1 LSHYRLMNK
10 IVESYKRKLA
20 SEDGWVLKRGA
31 QLRIALCYPN
41 VYSIGM
47 ANLGFQAMY
56 ELLNNIPEVSCER
69 VFLPDSVR
77 SPSVSEGSSASE
89 RVRSPRVKAGSPREQ
104 LARGASKGN
113 LRNRALPHGRASDTE
128 YSPNSSGYGVRQNI
142 AVRAINE
149 LAEYQRTRTPLLS
162 LESQTPVRDFDV
174 VAFSIS
180 FETDYVNM
188 ARMLQMSGVPLWSKD
203 RTERDPLIVMGGAA
217 SFLNP
222 EPIAE
227 FTDVIGVGEG
237 EVLGPKLVDAIFE
250 NDSKGELLL
259 ALARQGRGFYVPA
272 LYFVGYNDDG
282 TVNTYT
288 PTEEGVP
295 ARVGRAISAENP
307 KEGSLRRAIK
317 KQQFD
322 LVEQLRRDEVFAP
335 STTIFAPQAEM
346 GDRFLVEISRGCSQG
361 CRFCWAGYNYWPPRV
376 VPARDILAK
385 AAAWRGKTDKIG
397 LVSTA
402 VCDHPEISEILQGLR
417 AMDYR
422 ISVSSLRLDQISDEL
437 LDALV
442 ESRDQQ
448 IAVAPETG
456 SDRLRRVIN
465 KNLTNDEIVDICGAV
480 FDRGM
485 LTIKLYMM
493 VGLPTETDEDLDE
506 MIVLVER
513 IKDRMLE
520 AGKRFG
526 YAGKIIPSLNGFVPK
541 PNTPFQWEP
550 ICEEKELKRRLK
562 YVSKKLSRIPNVEVR
577 AMSSRIAHEQA
588 LLSSGDRRIAKVIE
602 ATARLHG
609 DLNGA
614 IRETGIDP
622 AFHTSRTRSHDEIL
636 PWEIV
641 DAGLGRPFMEREH
654 ERAHEARST
663 APCPSVNQ
671 CTRCGV
677 CPTTWLAEAPP
688 ALVQLK
694 AFATSATSTANV

>member
-1 LSHYRLMNK
+1 MRN

-20 SEDGWVLKRGA
+20 SEDGWILKRAA

-56 ELLNNIPEVSCER
+56 EIFNNIPEVSCER
-69 VFLPDSVR
+69 VFLPDSIR
-77 SPSVSEGSSASE
+77 SPSVGEGSSAS
-89 RVRSPRVKAGSPREQ
+89 RTLPRG
-104 LARGASKGN
+104 RGADTKHP
-113 LRNRALPHGRASDTE
+113 RNG
-128 YSPNSSGYGVRQNI
+128 SGYDQ
-142 AVRAINE
+142 ARAKPVVIDE
-149 LAEYQRTRTPLLS
+149 MREYVRTRTPLLS

-188 ARMLQMSGVPLWSKD
+188 ARMLQLSGVPVWSKD
-203 RTERDPLIVMGGAA
+203 RTNRDPLVVMGGAS

-222 EPIAE
+222 EPIAD

-237 EVLGPKLVDAIFE
+237 EILGPKLIDMILE
-250 NDSKGELLL
+250 HESKEEILL
-259 ALARQGRGFYVPA
+259 ALARQGRGFYVPS

-282 TVNTYT
+282 TVAAYT

-307 KEGSLRRAIK
+307 KEGSLRRAIRRG
-317 KQQFD
+317 QSD

-385 AAAWRGKTDKIG
+385 AKEWRAKTDKIG

-493 VGLPTETDEDLDE
+493 VGLPTETDEDLEE
-506 MIVLVER
+506 MVELVER
-513 IKDRMLE
+513 IKDRMLA

-526 YAGKIIPSLNGFVPK
+526 RAGKIIPSLNGFVPK

-562 YVSKKLSRIPNVEVR
+562 LVSKKLARIPNVEVR
-577 AMSSRIAHEQA
+577 AMSARIAHEQA
-588 LLSSGDRRIAKVIE
+588 LFSSGDRRVARVIE
-602 ATARLHG
+602 ATARLDG
-609 DLNGA
+609 DLNA
-614 IRETGIDP
+614 AMRETGVDP
-622 AFHTSRTRSHDEIL
+622 HLQTSRRRNFDEML

-641 DAGLGRPFMEREH
+641 DSGISREFMQRED

-694 AFATSATSTANV
+694 AFASASETPAHSASQ

>member
-1 LSHYRLMNK
+1 MKK
-10 IVESYKRKLA
+10 IVESYKSRLA
-20 SEDGWVLKRGA
+20 AEDGWVLKRGA

-41 VYSIGM
+41 TYAIGM

-56 ELLNNIPEVSCER
+56 EIFNNIPEVSCER
-69 VFLPDSVR
+69 VFLPDQSSSR
-77 SPSVSEGSSASE
+77 TMREGSGYDQARN
-89 RVRSPRVKAGSPREQ
+89 RVRSPTVREGSGYDQ
-104 LARGASKGN
+104 
-113 LRNRALPHGRASDTE
+113 ALPHGRASAPLPDEMSE
-128 YSPNSSGYGVRQNI
+128 Y
-142 AVRAINE
+142 A
-149 LAEYQRTRTPLLS
+149 RTRTPLLS

-174 VAFSIS
+174 IAFSIS

-188 ARMLQMSGVPLWSKD
+188 ARMLQMSGVRVWAKD
-203 RTERDPLIVMGGAA
+203 RTAHDPLIVMGGAS

-222 EPIAE
+222 EPIAD

-237 EVLGPKLVDAIFE
+237 EILGPKIVDAILE
-250 NDSKGELLL
+250 NQTKEEILL
-259 ALARQGRGFYVPA
+259 ALARQGRGFYVPS
-272 LYFVGYNDDG
+272 LYEVSYHDDE
-282 TVNTYT
+282 TVAAYA
-288 PTEEGVP
+288 PIVEGVP

-307 KEGSLRRAIK
+307 KEGSLRRAIR

-322 LVEQLRRDEVFAP
+322 IAAQLRRDEVFAP

-346 GDRFLVEISRGCSQG
+346 GDRFLIEISRGCSQG

-385 AAAWRGKTDKIG
+385 AKEWRAKTDKIG

-417 AMDYR
+417 AMEYR
-422 ISVSSLRLDQISDEL
+422 ISVSSLRLDQISEEL

-520 AGKRFG
+520 AGRRFG
-526 YAGKIIPSLNGFVPK
+526 RAGKIIPSLNGFVPK

-562 YVSKKLSRIPNVEVR
+562 LVSRKLSRIPNVEVR
-577 AMSSRIAHEQA
+577 AMSARIAHEQA
-588 LLSSGDRRIAKVIE
+588 LFSSGDRRVAAVIE
-602 ATARLHG
+602 STARLDG
-609 DLNGA
+609 DLGAA
-614 IRETGIDP
+614 IREIGIDP
-622 AFHTSRTRSHDEIL
+622 HFHTSRRRAHDETL

-641 DAGLGRPFMEREH
+641 DSGISREFMQRED

-677 CPTTWLAEAPP
+677 CPTTWLGEAPA

-694 AFATSATSTANV
+694 AFASSTRVAVG

>member
-1 LSHYRLMNK
+1 MKK
-10 IVESYKRKLA
+10 IVESYRRKLA
-20 SEDGWVLKRGA
+20 GEEGWMLKRGA
-31 QLRIALCYPN
+31 ELRIALCYPN

-56 ELLNNIPEVSCER
+56 ELFNRIPGVSCER
-69 VFLPDSVR
+69 AFLPDSVR
-77 SPSVSEGSSASE
+77 SPTVREG
-89 RVRSPRVKAGSPREQ
+89 P
-104 LARGASKGN
+104 ARK
-113 LRNRALPHGRASDTE
+113 RALANARASYTLDEMQE
-128 YSPNSSGYGVRQNI
+128 Y
-142 AVRAINE
+142 E
-149 LAEYQRTRTPLLS
+149 RTRTPLLS
-162 LESQTPVRDFDV
+162 LESQTPIRDFDV

-180 FETDYVNM
+180 FETDYLNM
-188 ARMLQMSGVPLWSKD
+188 ARMMQLSGVPVWAKD
-203 RTERDPLIVMGGAA
+203 RTLHDPLIVMGGAA

-237 EVLGPKLVDAIFE
+237 EILGPKLVDTIFE
-250 NDSKGELLL
+250 NESKEEILL
-259 ALARQGRGFYVPA
+259 ALAREGRGFYVPS
-272 LYFVGYNDDG
+272 LYDVSYHDDG
-282 TVNTYT
+282 AAAAYT
-288 PTEEGVP
+288 PLAEGVP
-295 ARVGRAISAENP
+295 ARVGRAVAAENP
-307 KEGSLRRAIK
+307 KEGSLRRAIRRG
-317 KQQFD
+317 QTEIAD
-322 LVEQLRRDEVFAP
+322 QLRRDEVFAP
-335 STTIFAPQAEM
+335 STSIWAPQAEM
-346 GDRFLVEISRGCSQG
+346 GDRFLIEISRGCSQG

-385 AAAWRGKTDKIG
+385 AQAWRAKTNKIG

-493 VGLPTETDEDLDE
+493 VGLPTETDEDLEE

-520 AGKRFG
+520 AGRRFG
-526 YAGKIIPSLNGFVPK
+526 RAGKIIPSLNGFVPK

-562 YVSKKLSRIPNVEVR
+562 WVCKSLARIPNVEVR
-577 AMSSRIAHEQA
+577 TMSARIAHEQA
-588 LLSSGDRRIAKVIE
+588 LFSSGDRRIARVIE
-602 ATARLHG
+602 AAARLKG
-609 DLNGA
+609 DLSA
-614 IRETGIDP
+614 ALRETRVDP
-622 AFHTSRTRSHDEIL
+622 AFHTSRRRSYDEIL

-641 DAGLGRPFMEREH
+641 NSGLSREFMQRED
-654 ERAHEARST
+654 
-663 APCPSVNQ
+663 
-671 CTRCGV
+671 
-677 CPTTWLAEAPP
+677 
-688 ALVQLK
+688 
-694 AFATSATSTANV
+694 

>member
-1 LSHYRLMNK
+1 MQN
-10 IVESYKRKLA
+10 IIESYKSKLA
-20 SEDGWVLKRGA
+20 TEAGWVLKRGA

-41 VYSIGM
+41 TYAIGM

-56 ELLNNIPEVSCER
+56 EIFNNIPEVSCER
-69 VFLPDSVR
+69 VFLPDSVA
-77 SPSVSEGSSASE
+77 SPTVRQGSSNKRGFANARTSE
-89 RVRSPRVKAGSPREQ
+89 STEMREY
-104 LARGASKGN
+104 
-113 LRNRALPHGRASDTE
+113 E
-128 YSPNSSGYGVRQNI
+128 
-142 AVRAINE
+142 
-149 LAEYQRTRTPLLS
+149 RTRTPLLS
-162 LESQTPVRDFDV
+162 LESQTPVRNFDV

-188 ARMLQMSGVPLWSKD
+188 ARMLQMSGVPVWSKD
-203 RTERDPLIVMGGAA
+203 RTAHDPLVVMGGAS

-222 EPIAE
+222 EPIAD

-237 EVLGPKLVDAIFE
+237 EILGPKLVDLILANE
-250 NDSKGELLL
+250 SKPEILL
-259 ALARQGRGFYVPA
+259 ALARQGRGFYVPS
-272 LYFVGYNDDG
+272 LYDVAYHEDG
-282 TVNTYT
+282 TVAAYT
-288 PTEEGVP
+288 PNTEGVP

-307 KEGSLRRAIK
+307 KEGSLRRAIRRG
-317 KQQFD
+317 QD
-322 LVEQLRRDEVFAP
+322 DIVSQLRRDEVFAP

-385 AAAWRGKTDKIG
+385 AREWRSKTDKIG

-422 ISVSSLRLDQISDEL
+422 ISVSSLRLDQISEEL

-485 LTIKLYMM
+485 LTVKLYMM
-493 VGLPTETDEDLDE
+493 VGLPTETDEDLEE

-513 IKDRMLE
+513 IKNRMLE

-526 YAGKIIPSLNGFVPK
+526 RAGKIIPSLNGFVPK
-541 PNTPFQWEP
+541 PNTPFQWEA
-550 ICEEKELKRRLK
+550 ICEEKELKRRLRWVCK
-562 YVSKKLSRIPNVEVR
+562 NLARIPNVEVR
-577 AMSSRIAHEQA
+577 AMSARIAHEQA
-588 LLSSGDRRIAKVIE
+588 LFSSGDRRIAPVID
-602 ATARLHG
+602 ATARLGG
-609 DLNGA
+609 DLRMA
-614 IRETGIDP
+614 VRESQIDP
-622 AFHTSRTRSHDEIL
+622 HFHTSRRRSYGETL

-641 DAGLGRPFMEREH
+641 DSGLSREFMQRED

-677 CPTTWLAEAPP
+677 CPTTWLAEAPA

-694 AFATSATSTANV
+694 AFATSAPIPGQ